1 MAAAIGAII
10 GAGMSAAG
18 SIYGGIQ
25 ASKAARKAKKE
36 AEDQRRKNEN
46 WFDRRYN
53 EDYTQRADAQRL
65 LTLTEE
71 NIRNRNRAAAGAQA
85 VTGGTDE
92 GLAATKEANN
102 RALAKTASAINAQAD
117 TRKDNIERQ
126 YRQGDAAYSQELRGI
141 EGQRAQNIATATKGV
156 ASAAGDIA
164 SSLDSAFGS
173 AAGKTAAAQEQESK
187 KPSKE

>member
-1 MAAAIGAII
+1 
-10 GAGMSAAG
+10 MSAAG

-36 AEDQRRKNEN
+36 AEDQRRKNQN

-53 EDYTQRADAQRL
+53 EDATQRADAQRL

-71 NIRNRNRAAAGAQA
+71 NIRNRNRAASGTQA

-92 GLAATKEANN
+92 SLAATKEANN
-102 RALAKTASAINAQAD
+102 KALAQTASAINAQSD
-117 TRKDNIERQ
+117 SRKDDIEQQ
-126 YRQGDAAYSQELRGI
+126 YRQGDEAYSQELRGI
-141 EGQRAQNIATATKGV
+141 ENQRAQNIATATKGV
-156 ASAAGDIA
+156 SSAAGDIA
-164 SSLDSAFGS
+164 ASLDAAFGS
-173 AAGKTAAAQEQESK
+173 AAGKTDAAAEQENK